1 VTGRYDVARQV
12 IEAFASHV
20 SQGMVPN
27 RFPDIGEQPEYN
39 TIDASLWFI
48 HAVDRYLHYSRDL
61 DGVRRIAW
69 PAIKQIVE
77 GYRRGTR
84 FGIHMDDDGMI
95 TGGAEGVQLTWM
107 DVKIGD
113 WVVTPRHGKPVEIQA
128 LWVRALAVAAELA
141 AQFGEPAYAAQ
152 CRQDRARATESFGPA
167 SGTGPGAISSMWWTG
182 R

>member
-1 VTGRYDVARQV
+1 MIAGYPWFADWGRDTFIALPGLCLVTGRYDVARQV

-69 PAIKQIVE
+69 PAIKQILE
-77 GYRRGTR
+77 GYRRW
-84 FGIHMDDDGMI
+84 H
-95 TGGAEGVQLTWM
+95 AV
-107 DVKIGD
+107 
-113 WVVTPRHGKPVEIQA
+113 RHPHG
-128 LWVRALAVAAELA
+128 
-141 AQFGEPAYAAQ
+141 
-152 CRQDRARATESFGPA
+152 
-167 SGTGPGAISSMWWTG
+167 
-182 R
+182 